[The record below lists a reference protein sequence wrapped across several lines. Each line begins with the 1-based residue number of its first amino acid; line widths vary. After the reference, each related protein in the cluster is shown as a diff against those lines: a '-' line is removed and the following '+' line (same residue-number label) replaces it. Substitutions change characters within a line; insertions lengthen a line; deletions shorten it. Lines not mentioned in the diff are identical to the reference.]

1 LEFAYE
7 PFCRVVFF
15 LCLSFFFFIRHCNC
29 ATAFSALWCQCFERW
44 HLFRTYPLHET
55 AISRAFVVRLMDQSW
70 RRARLRAIRRQLF
83 GASVFHRDSD
93 VDTYVPCMLC
103 PAYAARTIQ
112 VCGIY
117 LTFCHVSSCALR
129 GNTAIGLHCMH
140 SEWKE
145 CYHCKL
151 KIVIYGVISSFHIAR
166 NSSKNQSFTD
176 WKTQGSRQSILHRS
190 LFRLKTVCSE
200 NVKTVVDGYRA
211 M

>member
-1 LEFAYE
+1 
-7 PFCRVVFF
+7 
-15 LCLSFFFFIRHCNC
+15 
-29 ATAFSALWCQCFERW
+29 
-44 HLFRTYPLHET
+44 
-55 AISRAFVVRLMDQSW
+55 MDQSW

-103 PAYAARTIQ
+103 PAYAQTIQ

-117 LTFCHVSSCALR
+117 LTFRHVSSCALR

-140 SEWKE
+140 SVERVLSLQAENFYIRRDLIIPYRAKF
-145 CYHCKL
+145 
-151 KIVIYGVISSFHIAR
+151 SSNNR
-166 NSSKNQSFTD
+166 SFTD

-190 LFRLKTVCSE
+190 LFRSKTVSE
-200 NVKTVVDGYRA
+200 NVKTVVDGYRT